1 MQNGYLHSRVLG
13 TFFSPEAIWTYW
25 LIQVEW
31 VQIPLY
37 HCTLPLAIVSFQEKN
52 KQPVIRF
59 IFLQTDFTGCCCK
72 GSLLDLASLDS
83 GWTASCIFSGRC
95 FVFVNYFPAGKSIQQ
110 AVTFAHIM
118 YYWAF

>member
-1 MQNGYLHSRVLG
+1 MQKGYLPSRVLG

-59 IFLQTDFTGCCCK
+59 IFLQTLI
-72 GSLLDLASLDS
+72 SL
-83 GWTASCIFSGRC
+83 
-95 FVFVNYFPAGKSIQQ
+95 
-110 AVTFAHIM
+110 AVVVRAVSWILPL
-118 YYWAF
+118 